1 MPAMSNFLF
10 YDFETTG
17 LAIGF
22 DQVLQAAA
30 IATDPDLTP
39 IAGARLNERCRLMPH
54 VLPSPTALWVTGV
67 EPDQLERAELSHW
80 ELMAAFERFANAHG
94 PVIFVGHNSMG
105 FDESVLRHARFQS
118 LLDPYLTNKFG
129 NRRGDTMRWAR
140 AVWLFR
146 PEDMSFPT
154 TETGRPSFKLGLFA
168 QANGVE
174 FSEEAAHDALYDVEK
189 TAELAAA
196 IRRLSPPVWRA
207 MLDNT
212 AKQQAQRLMQESLFF
227 AGGHVD
233 RYNTQHRFVGCS
245 AGFFQSEAAV
255 WDLAH
260 DPDNFADADVDALA
274 GRIGWASNEPI
285 KPMRLNAQPYAC
297 PMEVPSQAYFDG
309 LPALGEAEWTRRAQR
324 LKAMGRLRQKIL
336 QAMQAKAQ
344 SRAEEAPGE
353 HVEQRL
359 YDGFIPRGDEPKMA
373 RFLDAPP
380 EERAELIHQFEDK
393 RLASFARRI
402 VHIDSPH
409 ALRPE
414 TRAKLDQWRRERL
427 TGADAAP
434 WTTFKSARDE
444 LAELRAAEGAQPL
457 FDRIEAWMAAREK
470 ALQEE
475 AGADQSPD

>member
-1 MPAMSNFLF
+1 MSNFLF

-30 IATDPDLTP
+30 IATDPDLNP
-39 IAGARLNERCRLMPH
+39 IPGARLNERCRLLPH

-67 EPDQLERAELSHW
+67 EPEGLEQADHSHW
-80 ELMAAFERFANAHG
+80 ELMAAFERFANAYA
-94 PVIFVGHNSMG
+94 PTIFVGHNSMG

-146 PEDMSFPT
+146 PEDMTFPL
-154 TETGRPSFKLGLFA
+154 TEAGRPSFKLGVFA
-168 QANGVE
+168 AANGVA
-174 FSEEAAHDALYDVEK
+174 FSEEEAHDALYDVEK

-196 IRRLSPPVWRA
+196 IRRLSPPVWQA

-212 AKQQAQRLMQESLFF
+212 AKQQAQRLMEESLFF

-233 RYNTQHRFVGCS
+233 RYNTQHRFIGAY

-260 DPDNFADADVDALA
+260 DPDDYAEQDVDALA
-274 GRIGWASNEPI
+274 TRIGWASSEPI

-297 PMEVPSQAYFDG
+297 PTAVPSQAYFDG
-309 LPALGEAEWTRRAQR
+309 LPALGEAEWTRRAKR
-324 LKAMGRLRQKIL
+324 LKANGRLRQKIL
-336 QAMQAKAQ
+336 QAMQAKAGA
-344 SRAEEAPGE
+344 RAEEAPGD

-402 VHIDSPH
+402 VHIESPH

-414 TRAKLDQWRRERL
+414 TRAKLDQWRRARL
-427 TGADAAP
+427 TGEEPAP
-434 WTTFKSARDE
+434 WTTFKSARAE
-444 LAELRAAEGAQPL
+444 LAELRAAEGDQPL
-457 FDRIEAWMAAREK
+457 FGRIEAWLAERER
-470 ALQEE
+470 ALSDEP
-475 AGADQSPD
+475 SPDKSAD